1 VSDLPPKRP
10 PLDRASLERDCD
22 VEYVRGSGPGGQHR
36 NKRET
41 GIRLTHRASGVRV
54 YATERRLR
62 TMNQELAYERMARKL
77 DRLYTVKKPRVD
89 TRIPRRQRRKRLD
102 AKRRRSATKASR
114 RSPHSD
120 D

>member
-1 VSDLPPKRP
+1 MSELPAKRP

-41 GIRLTHRASGVRV
+41 GIRLTHRATGVTA
-54 YATERRLR
+54 YATERRGR
-62 TMNQELAYERMARKL
+62 TMNLELAFKRIAVKIE
-77 DRLYTVKKPRVD
+77 RLYFVKKPRVK
-89 TRIPRRQRRKRLD
+89 TRISRRQRRKRLD

-114 RSPHSD
+114 RSPPSD